1 MKIVRLFQVQFS
13 VGHST
18 DICPLVMRV
27 LFRWASRSAGIHVVS
42 PLRTVAC
49 TTRHTLGVSFWD
61 LTGCLLEHAPMYPQG
76 GNLTQSSLSI
86 VGLTD
91 SNFRNLRVGGR
102 VLMKL
107 LTAFAAVSTT
117 NFMGCCC
124 CRSFVSG
131 SVITP
136 SVSPP
141 NIRMCED
148 RQALSSPVFS
158 RT

>member
-1 MKIVRLFQVQFS
+1 
-13 VGHST
+13 
-18 DICPLVMRV
+18 MRV

-91 SNFRNLRVGGR
+91 SNFRNLSHRVIGEKAENYRVGAEQGK
-102 VLMKL
+102 M
-107 LTAFAAVSTT
+107 
-117 NFMGCCC
+117 
-124 CRSFVSG
+124 
-131 SVITP
+131 
-136 SVSPP
+136 
-141 NIRMCED
+141 IRGVELPGW
-148 RQALSSPVFS
+148 AGE
-158 RT
+158 